1 MKSYNDVKG
10 ARITTLPLAS
20 SISDYILRVQ
30 ELGVVEGPSGGAEL
44 HPSLKPLLEAFH
56 HVLAGGEVEVNV
68 VHRGNPDIVNE
79 LNRRAEQGTQE
90 ANTINQAA
98 GFYLT
103 AMV

>member
-1 MKSYNDVKG
+1 M
-10 ARITTLPLAS
+10 
-20 SISDYILRVQ
+20 
-30 ELGVVEGPSGGAEL
+30 
-44 HPSLKPLLEAFH
+44 
-56 HVLAGGEVEVNV
+56 

-79 LNRRAEQGTQE
+79 LNRRAEAGIQE